1 MNKSNLQLGISILLS
16 SEDKTS
22 LLARQIADSSSTGT
36 TILLSGEIGA
46 GKTFFARKYIQKLLS
61 KHGIIEDI
69 PSPTYTL
76 VQTYQTPD
84 SEIWHADLYR
94 LPSTDDIT
102 ELGLSEAFGNE
113 ICIVE
118 WPEKLKNYLPTN
130 AIYINFKY
138 HSDTTRICNIMCHDE
153 EIMNGLKLII
163 KKFKNE
169 L

>member
-1 MNKSNLQLGISILLS
+1 MNESKLQLGTSILLS

-22 LLARQIADSSSTGT
+22 LLARQIADSSPAGT
-36 TILLSGEIGA
+36 TILLYGEIGA

-61 KHGIIEDI
+61 KYGIIEDI

-76 VQTYQTPD
+76 VQTYQTPET
-84 SEIWHADLYR
+84 EIWHADLYR
-94 LPSTDDIT
+94 LNSTDDLT

-118 WPEKLKNYLPTN
+118 WPEKLKNYLPLN

-138 HSDTTRICNIMCHDE
+138 HSDTSRICNIMCHDE
-153 EIMNGLKLII
+153 KIMIDLKLII

-169 L
+169 P